1 MAIFSS
7 TDLEQIA
14 KHGLTLDAVNE
25 QLRDFKRGF
34 DYADIVA
41 PLTIGDGIIQMDDD
55 TRRRGIM
62 LYDKYCINH
71 KIVKFV
77 PASGA
82 ATRMFRDLYAFL
94 DSGTSNPTVDQVV
107 NNITRM
113 AFYPDLKQYIP
124 DNPTPRDIV
133 SAIINPNGLNY
144 GHMPKAF
151 IKFHASPDGGVT
163 ALGEHMAEGAQY
175 ATSHDNQVHIH
186 FTISPEHKSGFDAL
200 VSQIVDKYAARFNVT
215 YHITTSR
222 QMPHTD
228 TIAVTPDNEPFR
240 DGDGALLF
248 RPAGHGALI
257 ENLNQ
262 IDADMIFIKNIDN
275 VCTEPRRRDTI
286 DYKCALAGILVMT
299 QEKIFNYLS
308 QINSGHPDADTISE
322 IKTFINGTLGV
333 SVPENNDDLNNMRQI
348 LNRPTRV
355 CGVVRNTGEPGGGPF
370 RVRNSDGVVSSQIVE
385 SSQIAPDKRHI
396 MERASHFNPVDL
408 ICGVRDWRG
417 QKFDLT
423 KFVDAKTGFISE
435 KSQNGRPLRA
445 MERPGLWNG
454 AMAHWNTIF
463 VEVPGTTFSPV
474 KVVSDLLSGAHQY
487 A

>member
-1 MAIFSS
+1 MTKFSS
-7 TDLEQIA
+7 TDLQQIA
-14 KHGLTLDAVNE
+14 KHGLSLDTVNE
-25 QLRDFKRGF
+25 QMRDFKRGF
-34 DYADIVA
+34 DYADIVT
-41 PLTIGDGIIQMDDD
+41 PLTIGDGIIQMDDH
-55 TRRRGIM
+55 TRTQGIS
-62 LYDKYCINH
+62 LYDKYRSNH
-71 KIVKFV
+71 KIMKFV

-94 DSGTSNPTVDQVV
+94 DSGTSNATVDMVV
-107 NNITRM
+107 NQIDRM
-113 AFYPDLKQYIP
+113 AFYPDLKPFIP
-124 DNPTPRDIV
+124 DNPTSRDIV

-151 IKFHASPDGGVT
+151 IKFHASPNGGVT
-163 ALGEHMAEGAQY
+163 PLGEHLAEGAQY

-186 FTISPEHKSGFDAL
+186 FTLSPEHKSGFDAL
-200 VSQIVDKYAARFNVT
+200 LAKIVNNYAARFNVT
-215 YHITTSR
+215 YHITTSQ
-222 QMPHTD
+222 QMPQTD

-240 DGDGALLF
+240 DQNGALLF

-262 IDADMIFIKNIDN
+262 INADIIFIKNIDN
-275 VCTEPRRRDTI
+275 VCAEPKRRDTI
-286 DYKCALAGILVMT
+286 DYKRALAGMLVMI

-308 QINSGHPDADTISE
+308 QMNSGNVNADTLLE
-322 IKTFINGTLGV
+322 MKTFITKTLGI
-333 SVPENNDDLNNMRQI
+333 SMPTNFDNINDIYQI

-370 RVRNSDGVVSSQIVE
+370 RVRNGNGVLSPQIVE
-385 SSQIAPDKRHI
+385 SSQIAPNKRHI
-396 MERASHFNPVDL
+396 MEQSSHFNPVDL
-408 ICGVRDWRG
+408 ICGVRNWRG

-423 KFVDAKTGFISE
+423 KFVDTKTGFISE

-474 KVVSDLLSGAHQY
+474 KVISDLLSGAHQY